1 MQNKTEQ
8 MAVPSEFRLFRRRE
22 KPRNSVP
29 NHFLEEKNPRNSVLN
44 HFSEEKNL
52 GILYQT
58 ISWKRK
64 TLGIPFWT
72 ISRKRKT
79 HGIPFWTIFGWEKP
93 RNSVPNHFR
102 KGKNLG
108 IPFWIIFVR
117 EKTSEKTTF
126 VSCFVTSLF
135 CRIPFRFVP
144 GYRMDSS
151 ETLRITRNEH
161 FTLRNNENRVSGHNT
176 SGRQDSPVMN
186 TFGSLD
192 SWTVCHQKV
201 FL

>member
-8 MAVPSEFRLFRRRE
+8 MAVPSEFRLFRGRE

-29 NHFLEEKNPRNSVLN
+29 NHFLEVKNTRNSVPN
-44 HFSEEKNL
+44 HFLEQKNL

-64 TLGIPFWT
+64 TLWIPFRTISWKRKTLGIPFRT

-79 HGIPFWTIFGWEKP
+79 HGIPFRTNFGWEKP
-93 RNSVPNHFR
+93 RNSILNHFGQR
-102 KGKNLG
+102 
-108 IPFWIIFVR
+108 
-117 EKTSEKTTF
+117 KTSEKTNF
-126 VSCFVTSLF
+126 VSCFVTSLS
-135 CRIPFRFVP
+135 RGIPFRFVP

-151 ETLRITRNEH
+151 EVLWITRNEH
-161 FTLRNNENRVSGHNT
+161 LTLRNNKNRVSGHNT
-176 SGRQDSPVMN
+176 SGRQDSSVMN
-186 TFGSLD
+186 TFRSLD
-192 SWTVCHQKV
+192 SWAVCHQKV